1 MSLNRATLI
10 GRLGQDPEIRTNS
23 NGAKFATF
31 TVATSETWKDKQTGE
46 KKEQTDWHR
55 IIVSSEGL
63 TDVCEKYIRKG
74 TQILAEGR
82 IRTRKY
88 TGQDGVER
96 YVTEIVLGG
105 RNSTLQI
112 LDRKEGTNSTEAA
125 EAEPAEDPAPAG
137 NFDDDIPF

>member
-31 TVATSETWKDKQTGE
+31 TLATSETWKDKQTGE

-63 TDVCEKYIRKG
+63 TEICEKYLRKG

-105 RNSTLQI
+105 YSSTLQI
-112 LDRKEGTNSTEAA
+112 LERKEGTATADA
-125 EAEPAEDPAPAG
+125 GPADEPAPAG
-137 NFDDDIPF
+137 NLDDDIPF

>member
-31 TVATSETWKDKQTGE
+31 TLATSETWKDKQTGE
-46 KKEQTDWHR
+46 KREQTDWHR

-63 TDVCEKYIRKG
+63 TEICEKYLRKG

-105 RNSTLQI
+105 YSSTLQI
-112 LDRKEGTNSTEAA
+112 LERKEGTATADA
-125 EAEPAEDPAPAG
+125 GPADEPAPAG
-137 NFDDDIPF
+137 NLDDDIPF

>member
-23 NGAKFATF
+23 NGVKFATF
-31 TVATSETWKDKQTGE
+31 TLATSETWKDKQTGE

-63 TDVCEKYIRKG
+63 TEICEKYLRKG

-105 RNSTLQI
+105 YSSTLQI
-112 LDRKEGTNSTEAA
+112 LERKEGTAA
-125 EAEPAEDPAPAG
+125 ADAAPAEDPAPAG
-137 NFDDDIPF
+137 DLDDDIPF

>member
-10 GRLGQDPEIRTNS
+10 GRLGQDPEIRTNGK
-23 NGAKFATF
+23 GAKFATF
-31 TVATSETWKDKQTGE
+31 TLATSESWKDKQTGE

-63 TDVCEKYIRKG
+63 AEICEKYLRKG

-105 RNSTLQI
+105 YSSTLQI
-112 LDRKEGTNSTEAA
+112 LERKEGAA
-125 EAEPAEDPAPAG
+125 TADAEPAEEPAPAG
-137 NFDDDIPF
+137 DLDDDIPF

>member
-23 NGAKFATF
+23 NGVKFATF
-31 TVATSETWKDKQTGE
+31 TLATSETWKDKQTGE
-46 KKEQTDWHR
+46 KKERTDWHR

-63 TDVCEKYIRKG
+63 TEICEKYLRKG

-82 IRTRKY
+82 IRMRKY

-105 RNSTLQI
+105 YNSTLQI
-112 LDRKEGTNSTEAA
+112 LERKESTAA
-125 EAEPAEDPAPAG
+125 ADAEPADEPAPAG
-137 NFDDDIPF
+137 NLDDDIPF

>member
-23 NGAKFATF
+23 NGVKFATF
-31 TVATSETWKDKQTGE
+31 TLATSETWKDKQTGE

-63 TDVCEKYIRKG
+63 TEICEKYLRKG

-82 IRTRKY
+82 IRMRKY

-105 RNSTLQI
+105 YNSTLQI
-112 LDRKEGTNSTEAA
+112 LERKESTAA
-125 EAEPAEDPAPAG
+125 ADAEPADGPAPAG
-137 NFDDDIPF
+137 NLDDDIPF

>member
-23 NGAKFATF
+23 NGVKFATF
-31 TVATSETWKDKQTGE
+31 TLATSETWKDKQTGE

-63 TDVCEKYIRKG
+63 TEICEKYLRKG

-88 TGQDGVER
+88 TGSDNVER
-96 YVTEIVLGG
+96 YVTEIVVGG
-105 RNSTLQI
+105 YNGTLQI
-112 LDRKEGTNSTEAA
+112 LERKENAA
-125 EAEPAEDPAPAG
+125 SADAAPAKEPAPSG

>member
-23 NGAKFATF
+23 NGIKFATF
-31 TVATSETWKDKQTGE
+31 TLATSETWKDKQTGD

-63 TDVCEKYIRKG
+63 AELTEKYLHKG
-74 TQILAEGR
+74 MQVLIEGR

-88 TGQDGVER
+88 TGSDNVER
-96 YVTEIVLGG
+96 YVTEIVVGG
-105 RNSTLQI
+105 YNGTLQI
-112 LDRKEGTNSTEAA
+112 LERKEGVSTASADAA
-125 EAEPAEDPAPAG
+125 PAEEPAPSG

>member
-10 GRLGQDPEIRTNS
+10 GRLGQDPEIRINS

-31 TVATSETWKDKQTGE
+31 TLATSETWKDKQTGE

-63 TDVCEKYIRKG
+63 TEICEKYLRKG

-105 RNSTLQI
+105 YSSTLQI
-112 LDRKEGTNSTEAA
+112 LERKEGAA
-125 EAEPAEDPAPAG
+125 TADAGPADEPAPAG
-137 NFDDDIPF
+137 NLDDDIPF

>member
-31 TVATSETWKDKQTGE
+31 TLATSETWKDKQTGE

-63 TDVCEKYIRKG
+63 TEICEKYLRKG

-88 TGQDGVER
+88 TGQDSVER

-105 RNSTLQI
+105 YSSTLQI
-112 LDRKEGTNSTEAA
+112 LERKEGTATADA
-125 EAEPAEDPAPAG
+125 GPADEPAPAG
-137 NFDDDIPF
+137 NLDDDIPF

>member
-10 GRLGQDPEIRTNS
+10 GRLGQDPEIRTNL

-31 TVATSETWKDKQTGE
+31 TLATSETWKDKQTGE

-63 TDVCEKYIRKG
+63 TEICEKYLRKG

-105 RNSTLQI
+105 YSSTLQI
-112 LDRKEGTNSTEAA
+112 LERKEGTATADA
-125 EAEPAEDPAPAG
+125 GPADEPAPAG
-137 NFDDDIPF
+137 NLDDDIPF

>member
-31 TVATSETWKDKQTGE
+31 TLATSETWKDKQTGE

-63 TDVCEKYIRKG
+63 TEICEKYLRKG

-105 RNSTLQI
+105 YSSTLQI
-112 LDRKEGTNSTEAA
+112 LERKEGTTTADA
-125 EAEPAEDPAPAG
+125 GPADEPAPAG
-137 NFDDDIPF
+137 NLDDDIPF

>member
-23 NGAKFATF
+23 NGVKFAAF
-31 TVATSETWKDKQTGE
+31 TLATSETWKDKQTGE

-63 TDVCEKYIRKG
+63 TEICEKYLRKG

-105 RNSTLQI
+105 YNSTLQI
-112 LDRKEGTNSTEAA
+112 LERKESTAA
-125 EAEPAEDPAPAG
+125 ADAEPADEPAPAG
-137 NFDDDIPF
+137 NLDDDIPF

>member
-31 TVATSETWKDKQTGE
+31 TLATSETWKDKQTGE

-63 TDVCEKYIRKG
+63 TEICEKYLRKG

-96 YVTEIVLGG
+96 YVTEIVLGV
-105 RNSTLQI
+105 LQI
-112 LDRKEGTNSTEAA
+112 LERKEGTATADA
-125 EAEPAEDPAPAG
+125 GPADEPAPAG
-137 NFDDDIPF
+137 NLDDDIPF